1 MSSRDQVLRFSQ
13 VAQDRCPVDG
23 EPVRTVSKW
32 PRQEV
37 DRDACVLLTPPALA
51 PVPRLLPL

>member
-32 PRQEV
+32 PRQ
-37 DRDACVLLTPPALA
+37 AGG
-51 PVPRLLPL
+51 